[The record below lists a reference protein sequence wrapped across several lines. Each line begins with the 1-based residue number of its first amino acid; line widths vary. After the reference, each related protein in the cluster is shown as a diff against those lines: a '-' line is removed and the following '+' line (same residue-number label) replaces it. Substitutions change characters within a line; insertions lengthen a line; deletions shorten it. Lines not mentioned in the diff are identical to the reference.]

1 MQLSVALSAQQYISV
16 SADKSFLQQE
26 YASTFKDLCSKYEVE
41 QPFELSDDR
50 MREFFSE
57 LTSTWKERKREL
69 YKEGRITADQL

>member
-41 QPFELSDDR
+41 QPFELDNDR
-50 MREFFSE
+50 MKEFFSE

-69 YKEGRITADQL
+69 YKAGQITADQL